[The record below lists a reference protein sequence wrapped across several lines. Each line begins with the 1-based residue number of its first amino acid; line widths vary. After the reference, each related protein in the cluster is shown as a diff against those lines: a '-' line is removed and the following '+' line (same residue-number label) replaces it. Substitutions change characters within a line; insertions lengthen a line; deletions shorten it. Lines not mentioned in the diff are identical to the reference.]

1 MSGTRVK
8 DYPYFE
14 TWSHENLAKF
24 AKEQYEQNIA
34 LNEAL
39 AQLRL
44 DLKDAIKL
52 MREANARKTD

>member
-1 MSGTRVK
+1 MTDK
-8 DYPYFE
+8 PYFD

-39 AQLRL
+39 EQLRL

-52 MREANARKTD
+52 MREANAGKTN